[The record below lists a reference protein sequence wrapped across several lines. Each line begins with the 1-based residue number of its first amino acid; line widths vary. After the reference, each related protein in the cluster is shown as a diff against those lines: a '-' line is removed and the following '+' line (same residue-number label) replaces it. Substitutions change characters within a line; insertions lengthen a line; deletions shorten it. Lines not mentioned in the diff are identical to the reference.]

1 MPIKALESISDTPN
15 DGNNGIPL
23 DVLNNAASLGGGS
36 SNETKITKTIVAY
49 TNPTTPPTTYT
60 YRLENESNEDGEVYY
75 QAGNSV
81 IKSVKVFAT
90 SNREVCGIPNSF
102 SGPPF
107 ITITQAGGCTETDGS
122 TPSTPGGSTSDVDSG
137 GATGNIPDIGGTF
150 KPKKNTKFNLRII
163 SGNGAGSN
171 QKYIINGNEYLPATN
186 YEFDINDFKNSVEV
200 IPNYNNK
207 LYNLKNSF
215 RLHTQGSGTLG
226 VYETQKNTGSESN
239 RFFVDFPTDIAIVF
253 EYEPFASPIPTND
266 SVELQF
272 ELEGQSNSAV
282 VLLDNGIEYPIKSG
296 YSFINAKLGTNFKLS
311 SIGSDY
317 NITRLLGIESQ
328 GDRDVTIFDLNA
340 DSTTPSIELSNYKI
354 PQGGIKVFITTETV
368 QRTSQQPFSPTPAPF
383 KETPGINFTAGDSRE
398 YNTNSET
405 GVAFTIGKSGG
416 VSRVRVSVNNVEYT
430 FSDVG
435 GGSEA
440 IIYLPDSAFPTPG
453 QYRIIMVP
461 SNGNGDGN
469 AIEGLV
475 NAFADFWVGIPD
487 IRDIVYPSVL
497 RGPDYTGTNVDFEIS
512 YKTVNSDFVRISKEG
527 SSQYIQG
534 PSSGVVKLNV
544 QQILDLDNTITSE
557 DEDKISFT
565 LKLVA
570 YNISGLSP
578 VISRDEFITILF
590 DKGDLIIPRPL
601 AMNRIADGFFAQF
614 NTGVFAD
621 ETSKYL
627 THLLH
632 LGDGDNRVV
641 TTWVGNNNSLIL
653 KLYEPL
659 TTAIQPNQQ
668 VWISKLQSNPIVETV
683 TLKTESEEFCPPLK
697 GPNFSLDTSIGIG
710 YKVFDDLIASG
721 SYTSNDIINKYL
733 EGNGIDTSKLN
744 ISYTNS
750 SEYLFNNF
758 VNFSSAEERV
768 NNFFYKVQLIEDY
781 KNKYTALIAD
791 TFTQPYV
798 DLTSSLLAEYENP
811 YSDPFLTTYSSQ
823 AGAIITTEDIIFDD
837 IQWEINQPKGT
848 AQINEAK
855 KVLEKANVIIRA
867 FDGFEKW
874 LYTDLIYSDGL
885 SYPKTTSYNG
895 VTGLTT
901 YVLKPTTDSQVTAW
915 YDSLVKLAY
924 EFDKYNPNYLVN
936 NIPEFIKE
944 DYDNNDFILFLDMI
958 GQHFDI
964 IWVYIKALSGNKL
977 LEEKQLKGATNNLVY
992 YLLESMGWEGKR
1004 AFDSQFLWEYAFG
1017 TNREGFQKYGIPLED
1032 ANNQVWRRILNNLPY
1047 LLKHKGTSRA
1057 MKAAMACY
1065 GVPQSMLTI
1074 MEYGGP
1080 QDPTKDGTTKFTFD
1094 DRTAAIRLSNGSYN
1108 SSVVVPWKSI
1118 NTSYP
1123 QGIEFRIK
1131 PNEVKTTR
1139 IISGSQFYLDIEQTT
1154 GSFATLTF
1162 GLGENGTTAGPYIE
1176 TPFTSASVS
1185 TTYFTTL
1192 ETEYVLGP
1200 DTVSGSRDFPLST
1213 EYYSN
1218 VLLNRYPLGG
1228 QSSRYEILL
1237 KTSDG
1242 NRIITSV
1249 SMSFLSQKEYWESG
1263 SSISVGNDFNGNLDE
1278 FRLWR
1283 VPLQPSK
1290 LENHTLH
1297 PDAINGN
1304 SYTASTEDLLFRL
1317 DFEYPKNRILDP
1329 YIKNVSLN
1337 TSYNE
1342 DYATASLMY
1351 AAAVYPY
1358 QYEPYDR
1365 TVTATVPSL
1374 GLNYS
1379 NKIRFEEQT
1388 LVGDLSH
1395 KVRATKKAFDRAP
1408 IDSNRLGIF
1417 MSPIKELNM
1426 DIVRAFGDFNIDNYI
1441 GDPSDD
1447 YKEEYKELAN
1457 LRTYYFQRLNRNIYE
1472 YIQLVRYIDKSLF
1485 DVLEDL
1491 APARAKVSK
1500 GLLIE
1505 PHYLERSKT
1514 RWDKPESKR
1523 GDYETYIDTFEDK
1536 KIELTYEVKNA
1547 LIDAQTQINL
1557 ECDTPNYDTTINVD
1571 DVYVLDVTNPNYD
1584 SFIDVND
1591 TIIIETAY
1599 PTYPPTGSVNIDCNL
1614 GSKILA
1620 EIDAFTTTLV
1630 GFDPNSIA
1638 NAGYGLYGE
1647 NGNSIIRKIEPVFG
1661 NFQTTGS
1668 RSSVFLVKEEYT
1680 NKISTQLAGWPVN
1693 GSMPGDQVYY
1703 EDVIVTKNKFK
1714 VSILPFSG
1722 SIAIGNSVVEVT
1734 ALNGYFPSHY
1744 KFVNNSSE
1752 GIQRSFWKGSLQT
1765 SGSTPDGLSA
1775 VETFTTNPNIL
1786 RVAKTGRG
1794 SGEPI
1799 LQVD

>member
-1 MPIKALESISDTPN
+1 MAGVIHNVTNKTYSKALLLNYKDANNESRTTYIMGGETKPICGQIGSFEYYIAITSGEPPVRAEQYNDYDVEVTNTSCGGPPPGTSEGTQGTLPNNPADPTPEPTPTASTKFVLN
-15 DGNNGIPL
+15 IKQTNAGNN
-23 DVLNNAASLGGGS
+23 VR
-36 SNETKITKTIVAY
+36 KYV
-49 TNPTTPPTTYT
+49 
-60 YRLENESNEDGEVYY
+60 
-75 QAGNSV
+75 
-81 IKSVKVFAT
+81 VKDK
-90 SNREVCGIPNSF
+90 ELQPD
-102 SGPPF
+102 
-107 ITITQAGGCTETDGS
+107 TD
-122 TPSTPGGSTSDVDSG
+122 
-137 GATGNIPDIGGTF
+137 
-150 KPKKNTKFNLRII
+150 
-163 SGNGAGSN
+163 
-171 QKYIINGNEYLPATN
+171 
-186 YEFDINDFKNSVEV
+186 YEFDITDFQNSVDV
-200 IPNYNNK
+200 IPNYDANK
-207 LYNLKNSF
+207 VTPKNSIRLVRNGESGMAVYTRQIGQTQEANQYFTNLPAKIEISFDYVGQQPLPSNQSVELTLQLDGQSESAIVLLENGTEYKVSSGESKISVKLNADIKLYSSGELYNLTK
-215 RLHTQGSGTLG
+215 
-226 VYETQKNTGSESN
+226 
-239 RFFVDFPTDIAIVF
+239 
-253 EYEPFASPIPTND
+253 
-266 SVELQF
+266 
-272 ELEGQSNSAV
+272 
-282 VLLDNGIEYPIKSG
+282 
-296 YSFINAKLGTNFKLS
+296 
-311 SIGSDY
+311 
-317 NITRLLGIESQ
+317 LLGKSST
-328 GDRDVTIFDLNA
+328 DTILFDNSA
-340 DSTTPSIELSNYKI
+340 DSTSSSLELTYNVTQPTKI
-354 PQGGIKVFITTETV
+354 FITTNSV
-368 QRTSQQPFSPTPAPF
+368 QRVESRP
-383 KETPGINFTAGDSRE
+383 KIVPGISFIAGDSRE

-416 VSRVRVSVNNVEYT
+416 VSRIRVSVNNQEYT
-430 FSDVG
+430 FSDL
-435 GGSEA
+435 GSDGET
-440 IIYLPDSAFPTPG
+440 IIYLPDTAFPTPG

-461 SNGNGDGN
+461 SNVNGDGN
-469 AIEGLV
+469 PIEGLV
-475 NAFADFWVGIPD
+475 NAFADFWVGVPD

-497 RGPDYTGTNVDFEIS
+497 RGPDYTGTNVDFDLS
-512 YKTVNSDFVRISKEG
+512 YKTVNADFVRISKQG

-534 PSSGVVKLNV
+534 PSSGTIKLNV

-578 VISRDEFITILF
+578 VLSREEFITILF

-632 LGDGDNRVV
+632 LGDGDNKVV
-641 TTWVGNNNSLIL
+641 TTWVGSDNSLIL

-683 TLKTESEEFCPPLK
+683 TLKSEVEEFCPPLK
-697 GPNFSLDTSIGIG
+697 GPNFSLDTSVGIG
-710 YKVFDDLIASG
+710 YKVFDDLTASG
-721 SYTSNDIINKYL
+721 SYTSNDIVNKYL

-744 ISYTNS
+744 ISYASGST
-750 SEYLFNNF
+750 YLFDNF

-768 NNFFYKVQLIEDY
+768 NNFFYKVQLIENY
-781 KNKYTALIAD
+781 KTKYTALIAD

-798 DLTSSLLAEYENP
+798 DLTSSLLAEYQNP
-811 YSDPFLTTYSSQ
+811 NSDPFLTTYSSQ
-823 AGAIITTEDIIFDD
+823 DGATLITEDFIFDE
-837 IQWEINQPKGT
+837 INWEINQPKGT
-848 AQINEAK
+848 AQISEAK
-855 KVLEKANVIIRA
+855 KILEKANTLIRG

-874 LYTDLIYSDGL
+874 LYTDLIYSDSL
-885 SYPKTTSYNG
+885 TYPKTTSTNG
-895 VTGLTT
+895 ATGLIT
-901 YVLKPTTDSQVTAW
+901 YVLKPTTDSEVIAW
-915 YDSLVKLAY
+915 YESLVNLAY
-924 EFDKYNPNYLVN
+924 EYDKYNPNYLVN

-964 IWVYIKALSGNKL
+964 IWVYIKALSANKL
-977 LEEKQLKGATNNLVY
+977 LEEKQLKGATNNLIY

-1017 TNREGFQKYGIPLED
+1017 TDREGFQKYGMPLED

-1094 DRTAAIRLSNGSYN
+1094 DRTAAIKLENN

-1118 NTSYP
+1118 NGSYP

-1131 PNEVKTTR
+1131 PDSVKNTR

-1162 GLGENGTTAGPYIE
+1162 GLGDNALSAGPYIE

-1185 TTYFTTL
+1185 TTYFTASI
-1192 ETEYVLGP
+1192 EYVLGP
-1200 DTVSGSRDFPLST
+1200 DTVSGSSNFPLST

-1218 VLLNRYPLGG
+1218 VLINRYSLGG
-1228 QSSRYEILL
+1228 SASTYEILL

-1242 NRIITSV
+1242 QRIVNSV
-1249 SMSFLSQKEYWESG
+1249 SMSFASTKECWESG
-1263 SSISVGNDFNGNLDE
+1263 SYLSVGNDFIGNLDE

-1304 SYTASTEDLLFRL
+1304 SYTASTADLLFRL
-1317 DFEYPKNRILDP
+1317 DFEYPKDRSKTENRG
-1329 YIKNVSLN
+1329 IKNVAIN
-1337 TSYNE
+1337 TTYGE

-1351 AAAVYPY
+1351 SASAYPY
-1358 QYEPYDR
+1358 QYTPYDR

-1395 KVRATKKAFDRAP
+1395 KVRATQKAFDRAP

-1417 MSPIKELNM
+1417 LSPIKELNM

-1447 YKEEYKELAN
+1447 YKDNYTELAN
-1457 LRTYYFQRLNRNIYE
+1457 LRTYYFQRLERNIYE

-1514 RWDKPESKR
+1514 KWSKPESER
-1523 GDYETYIDTFEDK
+1523 GDYETLINTFEDK
-1536 KIELTYEVKNA
+1536 KIELTYDVNDA
-1547 LIDAQTQINL
+1547 LIDASTQVNL
-1557 ECDTPNYDTTINVD
+1557 EGDTPNYDATLNAD
-1571 DVYVLDVTNPNYD
+1571 DVYTLEATNPNYD
-1584 SFIDVND
+1584 TLIDTND
-1591 TIIIETAY
+1591 TILIETEY

-1614 GSKILA
+1614 GSTILA
-1620 EIDAFTTTLV
+1620 EVDSFTTTIIGL
-1630 GFDPNSIA
+1630 DPNSIA
-1638 NAGYGLYGE
+1638 NAGFGLYGE

-1661 NFQTTGS
+1661 NFQITGS
-1668 RSSVFLVKEEYT
+1668 RSSVFLVKEQYNT
-1680 NKISTQLAGWPVN
+1680 
-1693 GSMPGDQVYY
+1693 
-1703 EDVIVTKNKFK
+1703 K
-1714 VSILPFSG
+1714 VSTDRK
-1722 SIAIGNSVVEVT
+1722 SVV
-1734 ALNGYFPSHY
+1734 
-1744 KFVNNSSE
+1744 
-1752 GIQRSFWKGSLQT
+1752 
-1765 SGSTPDGLSA
+1765 
-1775 VETFTTNPNIL
+1775 
-1786 RVAKTGRG
+1786 
-1794 SGEPI
+1794 
-1799 LQVD
+1799 

>member
-1 MPIKALESISDTPN
+1 MAAPKQIGYDDYGNPLLDESGAPLFVGEGSGGNPIGSPSTAP
-15 DGNNGIPL
+15 IPPPPST
-23 DVLNNAASLGGGS
+23 ATAIPFYAS
-36 SNETKITKTIVAY
+36 
-49 TNPTTPPTTYT
+49 YT
-60 YRLENESNEDGEVYY
+60 YRIENVTGDNLEFYY
-75 QAGNSV
+75 QAPNSV
-81 IKSVKVFAT
+81 YKNVTVFAY
-90 SNREVCGIPNSF
+90 SNREVCAIPNTF
-102 SGPPF
+102 SYPSGLDV
-107 ITITQAGGCTETDGS
+107 TQLNPCDSPTGG
-122 TPSTPGGSTSDVDSG
+122 TPSTPGGTTAPVDSMG
-137 GATGNIPDIGGTF
+137 LVPGTSGPGGTTI
-150 KPKKNTKFNLRII
+150 PVTATKFNLRII
-163 SGNGAGSN
+163 SGNGAGST
-171 QKYIINGNEYLPATN
+171 QKYVINGKEYSDATN
-186 YEFDINDFKNSVEV
+186 YQFDINDFKNSVEI

-207 LYNLKNSF
+207 LYNLKN
-215 RLHTQGSGTLG
+215 RWRIHTQSSGILG
-226 VYETQKNTGSESN
+226 IFETQKSTGSESN
-239 RFFVDFPTDIAIVF
+239 QFFEKFPTDIIITF
-253 EYEPFASPIPTND
+253 NYEPFALPPETND
-266 SVELQF
+266 SVELQL
-272 ELEGQSNSAV
+272 ELDGQSDSAI
-282 VLLDNGIEYPIKSG
+282 VLLDNGTEYSVKSG
-296 YSFINAKLGTNFKLS
+296 YSVINVKLGSNFKLYS
-311 SIGSDY
+311 VGSNY
-317 NITRLLGIESQ
+317 NITKLLGYEGN
-328 GDRDVTIFDLNA
+328 GDRDEVVFDLNA
-340 DSTTPSIELSNYKI
+340 NSTMPSLTLSY
-354 PQGGIKVFITTETV
+354 GIKQSVKVFITTKTV
-368 QRTSQQPFSPTPAPF
+368 QTVQTQP
-383 KETPGINFTAGDSRE
+383 KIVPGISFVSGDKRD
-398 YNTNSET
+398 YNINSDT
-405 GVAFTIGKSGG
+405 GVAFTISKSGG
-416 VSRVRVSVNNVEYT
+416 VSKIKASVNNKEYT
-430 FSDVG
+430 FSDLGSG
-435 GGSEA
+435 GEA
-440 IIYLPDSAFPTPG
+440 IIYLPDSSFPSAG
-453 QYRIIMVP
+453 QYRVILVP
-461 SNGNGDGN
+461 SNVNGDGN
-469 AIEGLV
+469 SIEGLV
-475 NAFADFWVGIPD
+475 NAFADFWVGVPD

-497 RGPDYTGTNVDFEIS
+497 RGPDYTGTNVDFDLS
-512 YKTVNSDFVRISKEG
+512 YKTVNADFVRISKEG

-534 PSSGVVKLNV
+534 PASGTIKLNV

-578 VISRDEFITILF
+578 VLSREEFITILF

-601 AMNRIADGFFAQF
+601 AMNRIADGFFTQF

-632 LGDGDNRVV
+632 LGDGDTKVV
-641 TTWVGNNNSLIL
+641 TTWVGSDNSLIL

-683 TLKTESEEFCPPLK
+683 TLKNEENEFCPPLK
-697 GPNFSLDTSIGIG
+697 GPNFSLDTSVGIG
-710 YKVFDDLIASG
+710 YKVFDELTASG
-721 SYTSNDIINKYL
+721 SYTSNDIVNKYL

-744 ISYTNS
+744 ISYAS
-750 SEYLFNNF
+750 GSVYLFNNF

-781 KNKYTALIAD
+781 KDKYTALIAD

-798 DLTSSLLAEYENP
+798 NLESNLLAEFQNP
-811 YSDPFLTTYSSQ
+811 NSDPFLTTFSSQ
-823 AGAIITTEDIIFDD
+823 NNSILITEDFVFDE
-837 IQWEINQPKGT
+837 INWEINQPKGT
-848 AQINEAK
+848 AQIYEAK
-855 KVLEKANVIIRA
+855 KILEKANVLIRGL
-867 FDGFEKW
+867 DGFEKW
-874 LYTDLIYSDGL
+874 LYTDLIYSDSL
-885 SYPKTTSYNG
+885 SYPKTTSTNG

-901 YVLKPTTDSQVTAW
+901 YVLKPTSDSEVTAW
-915 YDSLVKLAY
+915 YESLVSLAY
-924 EFDKYNPNYLVN
+924 EFDKYNANYLVN

-977 LEEKQLKGATNNLVY
+977 LEEKQLKGATNNLIY

-1017 TNREGFQKYGIPLED
+1017 TNKEGYQKYGMPLED

-1047 LLKHKGTSRA
+1047 LLKHKGTARA

-1094 DRTAAIRLSNGSYN
+1094 DRTAAIKLNSGSYN

-1118 NTSYP
+1118 NGSYP

-1131 PNEVKTTR
+1131 PDSVQNTR
-1139 IISGSQFYLDIEQTT
+1139 IISSSQFYLDIEQTT

-1162 GLGENGTTAGPYIE
+1162 GLGDNIISAGPY
-1176 TPFTSASVS
+1176 FAVTSSGNEYITASIV
-1185 TTYFTTL
+1185 
-1192 ETEYVLGP
+1192 YVLGP
-1200 DTVSGSRDFPLST
+1200 DTVSGSSNFPLST

-1218 VLLNRYPLGG
+1218 VLINRYPLGG
-1228 QSSRYEILL
+1228 QLSSASLYEVLL

-1242 NRIITSV
+1242 QRIINSV
-1249 SMSFLSQKEYWESG
+1249 SMSFVSTKEYWESG
-1263 SSISVGNDFNGNLDE
+1263 SNLTIGKDFDGNLDE

-1304 SYTASTEDLLFRL
+1304 SYTASTADLLFRL

-1329 YIKNVSLN
+1329 YIKNVAIN
-1337 TSYNE
+1337 TTYGEN
-1342 DYATASLMY
+1342 YATASNMY
-1351 AAAVYPY
+1351 PATIYPY
-1358 QYEPYDR
+1358 QYTPYDR

-1388 LVGDLSH
+1388 LVGNLSH
-1395 KVRATKKAFDRAP
+1395 KVRATQKAFDRAP

-1417 MSPIKELNM
+1417 LSPIKELNM
-1426 DIVRAFGDFNIDNYI
+1426 DIVKAFGDFNIDNYI

-1447 YKEEYKELAN
+1447 YKDNYTELAN
-1457 LRTYYFQRLNRNIYE
+1457 LRNYYFQRLDRNIYE

-1514 RWDKPESKR
+1514 RWSKPESER
-1523 GDYETYIDTFEDK
+1523 GDYETLINTFEDK
-1536 KIELTYEVKNA
+1536 KIELTYDSKDA
-1547 LIDAQTQINL
+1547 LIDASTQVNL
-1557 ECDTPNYDTTINVD
+1557 EGDTPNYDTIINAE
-1571 DVYVLDVTNPNYD
+1571 DVYTLEVTNPNYD
-1584 SFIDVND
+1584 TLIDINDNFI
-1591 TIIIETAY
+1591 IQSEY

-1614 GSKILA
+1614 GSNILA
-1620 EIDAFTTTLV
+1620 EVDSFTTTIIGL
-1630 GFDPNSIA
+1630 DPNSIA
-1638 NAGYGLYGE
+1638 NAGFGLYAK

-1661 NFQTTGS
+1661 NFEITGS
-1668 RSSVFLVKEEYT
+1668 RSSVFLVKEQYNT
-1680 NKISTQLAGWPVN
+1680 KISTQLRGYPTTRSLTIPN
-1693 GSMPGDQVYY
+1693 EQVYY
-1703 EDVIVTKNKFK
+1703 ENVDVTNYRYK
-1714 VSILPFSG
+1714 VSTLPFSG
-1722 SIAIGNSVVEVT
+1722 SISVGNDTVEVV

-1744 KFVNNSSE
+1744 KFVNNLSE
-1752 GIQRSFWKGSLQT
+1752 GMQRSYFKGSLQT

-1786 RVAKTGRG
+1786 RVSKTGRG

-1799 LQVD
+1799 LVVD

>member
-1 MPIKALESISDTPN
+1 MAARKQIGYDDYGNPLLDES
-15 DGNNGIPL
+15 GAPL
-23 DVLNNAASLGGGS
+23 LIDEGGGG
-36 SNETKITKTIVAY
+36 
-49 TNPTTPPTTYT
+49 NPIGSPSPSPTPPPATATPLPYFLSYT
-60 YRLENESNEDGEVYY
+60 HRIENLTGSDLEFFY
-75 QAGNSV
+75 QAPDGTYKNV
-81 IKSVKVFAT
+81 TVFSYT
-90 SNREVCGIPNSF
+90 NREVCAIPNTF
-102 SGPPF
+102 TPAQGLEV
-107 ITITQAGGCTETDGS
+107 TQLSPCNSADGG
-122 TPSTPGGSTSDVDSG
+122 TPSTPGGTTSPTPG
-137 GATGNIPDIGGTF
+137 GGTT
-150 KPKKNTKFNLRII
+150 PTPVTATKFNLRII
-163 SGNGAGSN
+163 SANAAGST
-171 QKYIINGNEYLPATN
+171 QKYVINGKEYSEATN
-186 YEFDINDFKNSVEV
+186 YQFDISDFKNSVEI

-207 LYNLKNSF
+207 LYNLKNSW
-215 RLHTQGSGTLG
+215 RIHTQASGILG
-226 VYETQKNTGSESN
+226 IFETQKSTGSEGN
-239 RFFVDFPTDIAIVF
+239 QFFDKFPTDITVTF
-253 EYEPFASPIPTND
+253 NYEPFALPPPTND
-266 SVELQF
+266 SVELQL
-272 ELEGQSNSAV
+272 ELDGQSDSAV
-282 VLLDNGIEYPIKSG
+282 VVLDNGTEYPVKLG
-296 YSFINAKLGTNFKLS
+296 YSVINVKLGSSFKLYS
-311 SIGSDY
+311 NGSNY
-317 NITRLLGIESQ
+317 NVTRLLGIESQ
-328 GDRDVTIFDLNA
+328 GDRDATAFDLNA
-340 DSTTPSIELSNYKI
+340 NSETPSLNLTYRIKEL
-354 PQGGIKVFITTETV
+354 GLKVFITTKVV
-368 QRTSQQPFSPTPAPF
+368 QKVDSPSIPRIV
-383 KETPGINFTAGDSRE
+383 PGINFIAGDSRE

-405 GVAFTIGKSGG
+405 GVAFSIGKSGG
-416 VSRVRVSVNNVEYT
+416 VSRIRVSVNNQEYT
-430 FSDVG
+430 FSDLG
-435 GGSEA
+435 GDGET
-440 IIYLPDSAFPTPG
+440 IIYLPDSAFPSPG

-461 SNGNGDGN
+461 SNVNGDGN
-469 AIEGLV
+469 PIEGLV
-475 NAFADFWVGIPD
+475 SAFADFWVGVPD

-497 RGPDYTGTNVDFEIS
+497 RGPDYTGTNVDFDLS
-512 YKTVNSDFVRISKEG
+512 YKTVNADFVRISKEG

-534 PSSGVVKLNV
+534 PASGTIKLNV

-578 VISRDEFITILF
+578 VISREEFITILF

-632 LGDGDNRVV
+632 LGDGDNKVV
-641 TTWVGNNNSLIL
+641 TTWVGSDNSLIL

-683 TLKTESEEFCPPLK
+683 TLRNEENEFCPPLK
-697 GPNFSLDTSIGIG
+697 GPNFSLDTSVGIG
-710 YKVFDDLIASG
+710 YKVFDELTASG
-721 SYTSNDIINKYL
+721 SYTSNDIVNKYL

-744 ISYTNS
+744 ISYASGST
-750 SEYLFNNF
+750 YLFDNF

-768 NNFFYKVQLIEDY
+768 NNFFYKVQLIEGY
-781 KNKYTALIAD
+781 KDKYTALIAD

-798 DLTSSLLAEYENP
+798 ELTSSLLAEYN
-811 YSDPFLTTYSSQ
+811 SINADAFFIASASLQDGS
-823 AGAIITTEDIIFDD
+823 ILITEDFIFDE

-848 AQINEAK
+848 AQIAEAK
-855 KVLEKANVIIRA
+855 KILEKANVLIRGL
-867 FDGFEKW
+867 DGFEKW
-874 LYTDLIYSDGL
+874 LYTDLIYSDTL
-885 SYPKTTSYNG
+885 SYPKTTSTNG
-895 VTGLTT
+895 ITGLTT
-901 YVLKPTTDSQVTAW
+901 YILKPTTDNDVVSW
-915 YDSLVKLAY
+915 YESLVSLSY

-964 IWVYIKALSGNKL
+964 IWVYVKALSGNKL
-977 LEEKQLKGATNNLVY
+977 LEEKQLKGATNNLIY

-1017 TNREGFQKYGIPLED
+1017 TNREGYQKYGMPLED

-1094 DRTAAIRLSNGSYN
+1094 DRTAAIKLNSGSYN

-1118 NTSYP
+1118 NGSYP

-1131 PNEVKTTR
+1131 PDNIHNTT
-1139 IISGSQFYLDIEQTT
+1139 IISSSQFKLDIIQTT
-1154 GSFATLTF
+1154 GSFATLRF
-1162 GLGENGTTAGPYIE
+1162 GLGGNAISAGPYIE
-1176 TPFTSASVS
+1176 TPFVSGSPSVS
-1185 TTYFTTL
+1185 TTYFTASI
-1192 ETEYVLGP
+1192 EYVLGP
-1200 DTVSGSRDFPLST
+1200 DTVSGSSNFPLST

-1218 VLLNRYPLGG
+1218 VLINRYQLGG
-1228 QSSRYEILL
+1228 QLSSASRYEVLL

-1242 NRIITSV
+1242 QRIINSV
-1249 SMSFLSQKEYWESG
+1249 SMSFVSTKQYWESG
-1263 SSISVGNDFNGNLDE
+1263 SNLTIGKDFDGNLDE

-1304 SYTASTEDLLFRL
+1304 SYTASTADLLFRL

-1329 YIKNVSLN
+1329 YIKNVAIN
-1337 TSYNE
+1337 TTYGEN
-1342 DYATASLMY
+1342 YATASNMY
-1351 AAAVYPY
+1351 PATLYPY
-1358 QYEPYDR
+1358 QYTPYDR

-1395 KVRATKKAFDRAP
+1395 KVRASKKAFDRAP

-1417 MSPIKELNM
+1417 LSPIKELNM
-1426 DIVRAFGDFNIDNYI
+1426 DIVKAFGDFNIDNYI

-1447 YKEEYKELAN
+1447 YKDNYTELAN
-1457 LRTYYFQRLNRNIYE
+1457 LRTYYFQRLDRNIYE

-1514 RWDKPESKR
+1514 RWSKPESER
-1523 GDYETYIDTFEDK
+1523 GDYETLINTFEDK
-1536 KIELTYEVKNA
+1536 KIELTYESKDA
-1547 LIDAQTQINL
+1547 LIDASTQVNL
-1557 ECDTPNYDTTINVD
+1557 EGDTPNYDTIINAE
-1571 DVYVLDVTNPNYD
+1571 DVYTLEATNPNYETL
-1584 SFIDVND
+1584 IDTND
-1591 TIIIETAY
+1591 NFRIETEY

-1614 GSKILA
+1614 GSTILA
-1620 EIDAFTTTLV
+1620 EIDSFTTTII
-1630 GFDPNSIA
+1630 GFDPTSIA
-1638 NAGYGLYGE
+1638 NAGFGLYAK

-1661 NFQTTGS
+1661 NFEITGS
-1668 RSSVFLVKEEYT
+1668 RSSVFLVKEKYNT
-1680 NKISTQLAGWPVN
+1680 KISTQLRGYPTTRSLTIPN
-1693 GSMPGDQVYY
+1693 EQVYY
-1703 EDVIVTKNKFK
+1703 ENVDVTNYRYK

-1722 SIAIGNSVVEVT
+1722 SINVGNDTVEVV

-1744 KFVNNSSE
+1744 KFVNNLSE
-1752 GIQRSFWKGSLQT
+1752 GMQRSYFKGSLQT
-1765 SGSTPDGLSA
+1765 SGSTPDGLAA

-1786 RVAKTGRG
+1786 RVSKTGRG

-1799 LQVD
+1799 LVVD